1 MTNDHTFTFKR
12 IKKQY
17 SSEIIIV
24 NNYTKE
30 FFSIIPEYGGRLKE
44 LSLNN
49 GNRNISLIKKVERID
64 SNDRDDIFTNAKLS
78 PFAGRIKDGKYSLN
92 NTTYKLNVNYPE
104 EGNACHGFIYN
115 KKFQVKD
122 KIDNQEFA
130 SCSLVYNYENEN
142 NGYPFEYEIELIYK
156 LTTNNGLICTTKI
169 TNHSE
174 ISIPLSD
181 GWHHYFDLG
190 VKVDDLKL
198 KLDVSEIMELDKKNI
213 PTGIKKLYD
222 DFSTPTT
229 LGNSHLDSCFK
240 IHSINGR
247 AETELIFTNNK
258 IDLKFGRKRAKI
270 NTNI

>member
-104 EGNACHGFIYN
+104 EGEMFAMGLFII
-115 KKFQVKD
+115 KSFRL
-122 KIDNQEFA
+122 KI
-130 SCSLVYNYENEN
+130 
-142 NGYPFEYEIELIYK
+142 K
-156 LTTNNGLICTTKI
+156 
-169 TNHSE
+169 
-174 ISIPLSD
+174 
-181 GWHHYFDLG
+181 
-190 VKVDDLKL
+190 
-198 KLDVSEIMELDKKNI
+198 
-213 PTGIKKLYD
+213 
-222 DFSTPTT
+222 
-229 LGNSHLDSCFK
+229 
-240 IHSINGR
+240 
-247 AETELIFTNNK
+247 
-258 IDLKFGRKRAKI
+258 
-270 NTNI
+270 